1 MKIAISHQFVNVT
14 LFTIFSPFLLLLL
27 LFFPLRSVLL
37 PWELWLDPWSNIQTT
52 VIYYPSSLELQRG
65 LTISSNNKV
74 GLRRTV
80 PQAPFP
86 RLRSISLLP
95 APLSFSNYG
104 RRRSAQHRGSGQ
116 FEHSGW
122 GRTVVP
128 RLVYLYMKLAHRTP
142 LWLTFEWICD
152 VRWKKPPKKKLRASG
167 TKGRQSGPMPK

>member
-104 RRRSAQHRGSGQ
+104 HRRSAQHRGSGQ

-152 VRWKKPPKKKLRASG
+152 VRWKKPPPKKLRASG